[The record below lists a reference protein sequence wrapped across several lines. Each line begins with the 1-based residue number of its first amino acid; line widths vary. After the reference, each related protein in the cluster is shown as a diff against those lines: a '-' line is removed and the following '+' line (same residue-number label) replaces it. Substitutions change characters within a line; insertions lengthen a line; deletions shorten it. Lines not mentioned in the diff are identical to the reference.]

1 MAAPPSF
8 SPPLEAGQRSSMPSS
23 GGAALPG
30 APVVVAA
37 PVPAAQYVVVNP
49 PNAAN
54 VTVAND
60 TSGRVSEYSGRA
72 GVPIRTKWRQW
83 LLAWRFHDVR
93 LALSNA
99 VDASSRVLWHRRV
112 VERCRSIA
120 PFLSFVN
127 SDPFPVL
134 TDSGRI
140 VWMLDIYSTSD
151 RYPYAEPV
159 DATTGWNY
167 LRGTVKATVDAYD
180 GTVRFYIVDASD
192 PMMRCYARAF
202 PELFQPLSA
211 MPEDLRRHARY
222 PAAALQAQSRI
233 WARLRQLKS
242 DRPLREVTTFP
253 DYATLSKVALPPGTS
268 TEYSTRVQNARST
281 RTEPAM
287 TEPEIFATT
296 FLVTAHEAERPG
308 TVVEL
313 DLARHVTSALLA
325 DGRYDGPH
333 GDMPLSQRL
342 WLWTPPSAKAQ
353 RITASPIGKRSAA
366 PNARLQQSTSND
378 ESVRRTYAGA
388 VPLGDA
394 LLGVQSTWEYSGRRS
409 AQLAEVVFQW
419 NGHAMR
425 AASFDAALRQ
435 LRATALLATM
445 SQPVATANKRQS
457 APQPGEVL
465 ERARAQ
471 YDAMQRARRV
481 NNWPAYGAAE
491 KKLGE
496 LLGSPSEN

>member
-1 MAAPPSF
+1 
-8 SPPLEAGQRSSMPSS
+8 
-23 GGAALPG
+23 
-30 APVVVAA
+30 
-37 PVPAAQYVVVNP
+37 
-49 PNAAN
+49 
-54 VTVAND
+54 
-60 TSGRVSEYSGRA
+60 
-72 GVPIRTKWRQW
+72 
-83 LLAWRFHDVR
+83 
-93 LALSNA
+93 
-99 VDASSRVLWHRRV
+99 
-112 VERCRSIA
+112 
-120 PFLSFVN
+120 
-127 SDPFPVL
+127 
-134 TDSGRI
+134 
-140 VWMLDIYSTSD
+140 
-151 RYPYAEPV
+151 
-159 DATTGWNY
+159 
-167 LRGTVKATVDAYD
+167 
-180 GTVRFYIVDASD
+180 
-192 PMMRCYARAF
+192 
-202 PELFQPLSA
+202 
-211 MPEDLRRHARY
+211 
-222 PAAALQAQSRI
+222 
-233 WARLRQLKS
+233 
-242 DRPLREVTTFP
+242 
-253 DYATLSKVALPPGTS
+253 
-268 TEYSTRVQNARST
+268 
-281 RTEPAM
+281 M

-409 AQLAEVVFQW
+409 AQLVEVVFQW